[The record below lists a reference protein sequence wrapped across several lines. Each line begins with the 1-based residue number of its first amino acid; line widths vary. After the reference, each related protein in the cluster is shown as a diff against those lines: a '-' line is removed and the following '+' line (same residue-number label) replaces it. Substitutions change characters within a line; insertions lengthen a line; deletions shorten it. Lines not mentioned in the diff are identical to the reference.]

1 MPSALDAIR
10 DAMRGE
16 LDYGEPL
23 LAIDVRTALWLLEHA
38 AHELRFFVSQGNLL
52 IHGASLSQRRCSQT
66 PSLPPAC
73 TPLTRSSMLA
83 ENGIFIVMAHVEAS
97 TAAHPQAEQKSQV
110 QKHHSLAATLSSTRA
125 LEWVSITHPVEEVL
139 SCSASSSSFTDLS
152 SYDDDEDV
160 DENEDPDVDEA
171 HAIDSWVRLE

>member
-1 MPSALDAIR
+1 
-10 DAMRGE
+10 
-16 LDYGEPL
+16 
-23 LAIDVRTALWLLEHA
+23 
-38 AHELRFFVSQGNLL
+38 
-52 IHGASLSQRRCSQT
+52 
-66 PSLPPAC
+66 
-73 TPLTRSSMLA
+73 MLA

-110 QKHHSLAATLSSTRA
+110 QKHPSLAATLSSTRA

-171 HAIDSWVRLE
+171 HAINSWVRLE